1 MTKNEVVTAI
11 VECTEKLG
19 HVPSRNELRKHGHVS
34 REHLRRHFG
43 TYTQALEECK
53 LKRRAVGGK
62 LEMEALFL
70 DWAGVVRALK
80 KLPTVHEYE
89 DGSKYS
95 QRPLLSRF
103 GTWAQA
109 PAGLKQYAEEH
120 GLVDEW
126 KDVLGLVEAKDRKS
140 KEQERALALTA
151 GLIKEG
157 RVLTDRPMYGA
168 LMRPCPLICEPVNE
182 ACVIYLFGTLAER
195 LGFAVMRMQSEFP
208 DCEALR
214 LVAEDRLQNVRIE
227 FEYES
232 RNFLRHL
239 HNASKCDLIV
249 CWKHNWPECPL
260 EVLELREVVR
270 RLGQNLTTDQ
280 HG

>member
-1 MTKNEVVTAI
+1 MTREDVVAAI
-11 VECTEKLG
+11 VECTEQLG

-43 TYTQALEECK
+43 TYTRALEECN

-70 DWAGVVRALK
+70 DWGGVVRALK

-89 DGSKYS
+89 DGSKFS
-95 QRPLLSRF
+95 QRPLLTRF
-103 GTWAQA
+103 GTWAQV
-109 PAGLKQYAEEH
+109 PAGLKQYAEDH
-120 GLVDEW
+120 DLADDW
-126 KDVLGLVEAKDRKS
+126 RDVLEIVEAQDRAGR
-140 KEQERALALTA
+140 ERALALTA
-151 GLIKEG
+151 GWTKEG

-168 LMRPCPLICEPVNE
+168 LMRPCPLICEPTNE
-182 ACVIYLFGTLAER
+182 ACVVYLFGTVAER
-195 LGFAVMRMQSEFP
+195 LGFMVMRIQSEFP

-214 LVAEDRLQNVRIE
+214 LVEEDRLQKVRIE

-239 HNASKCDLIV
+239 HNARECDLIV
-249 CWKHNWPECPL
+249 CWKHTWPECPL

-270 RLGQNLTTDQ
+270 RLGERA
-280 HG
+280 